1 MRYLF
6 DSYGDWISSDGI
18 VKNYFNLMYHD
29 NHFLEAIDN
38 ITNKQ
43 SYFLDGIYCFF
54 PDMESVEQEEHF
66 EGVQF
71 GLGYPL
77 DESELISVSEEV
89 CFHYLKLACE
99 KYLNKHLKDK
109 NIINVYLDRIGPLAD
124 Q

>member
-1 MRYLF
+1 
-6 DSYGDWISSDGI
+6 
-18 VKNYFNLMYHD
+18 
-29 NHFLEAIDN
+29 
-38 ITNKQ
+38 
-43 SYFLDGIYCFF
+43 
-54 PDMESVEQEEHF
+54 MESVEQEEHF

-89 CFHYLKLACE
+89 GFHYLKLACE